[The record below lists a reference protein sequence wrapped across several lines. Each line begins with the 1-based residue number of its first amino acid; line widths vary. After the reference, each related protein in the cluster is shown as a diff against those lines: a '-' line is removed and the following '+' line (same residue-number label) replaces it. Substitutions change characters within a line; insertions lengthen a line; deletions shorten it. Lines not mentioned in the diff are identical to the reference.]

1 MNRKIYAA
9 KNDLKAQKRL
19 YLFLITVILLGIISG
34 IVYTF
39 FLDKDSKIKVLESIE
54 TYFYL
59 IKNSTSINYIKSLSS
74 SCFINIAYLLLIW
87 LLGISLIGFPIIVI
101 ILFFKSFIIGFS
113 VSSIIMKYGL
123 KGLFGSFLY
132 VFPHQIVM
140 LIIYLLVSFYSIN
153 FCYKLFKYLFFK
165 KTINFKYSMDKY
177 VKILIISSI
186 ISIITTLYEVFIS
199 TYLMKLFTLTLK

>member
-39 FLDKDSKIKVLESIE
+39 FLDSKIKVLESIE

-165 KTINFKYSMDKY
+165 KYM
-177 VKILIISSI
+177 
-186 ISIITTLYEVFIS
+186 
-199 TYLMKLFTLTLK
+199 LKF